1 MSTETM
7 NVWEIN
13 DAIKK
18 IQEKDLDP
26 DLLADTLE
34 SLQLTRDDKLDSVA
48 NWIES
53 NKAKIDWIDGKLKQL
68 REVKQHLTNQNK
80 RLNEY
85 LTNAIDDAGIKT
97 LQTKNHILK
106 PRNYKASTIV
116 EKIEDL
122 PIDYVT
128 REEVIKAD
136 KKKLYEDLKQGK
148 EIPGAHLKPN
158 RGTVIQ

>member
-7 NVWEIN
+7 NIWDIN

-53 NKAKIDWIDGKLKQL
+53 NKAKIDWLDGKLKQL

-85 LTNAIDDAGIKT
+85 LTNAIDDAGIKS
-97 LQTKNHILK
+97 LQTKNHILR
-106 PRNYKASTIV
+106 PRNFKESTIV
-116 EKIEDL
+116 EKTEYL
-122 PIDYVT
+122 PSEYVT
-128 REEVIKAD
+128 RKEVVQPN
-136 KKKLYEDLKQGK
+136 KKKIYEDLRKGK
-148 EIPGAHLKPN
+148 EIPGAHLKAN